1 MSVIYT
7 VKAKCRD
14 CYKCLRL
21 CPVQAIKFSSGGA
34 NMRACVL
41 EDECILDG
49 RCVAVCPQNAKK
61 VRRDVE
67 LVQGWLEAGEKVAV
81 SLAPSFVVGMPVE
94 DPGLVVAGLK
104 KSGFAIVQETAL
116 GAELV
121 AREQSRLSRG
131 KGILLEPQ
139 INSSCPVVVN
149 LVERHYPG
157 LIPHLAPL
165 VSPMVAHAR
174 SLKLKDPELKVVFIG
189 PCIAKKEE
197 AAQLGDVDA
206 VLTFQELWDWW
217 SQGEFVADE
226 RPAEFDPPHAD
237 LGRLFPID
245 GGMLK
250 TARIDGDLVEGQSI
264 AISGMDNCLSFMET
278 LSQGKAAGI
287 RIVEMLAC
295 PGGCING
302 PAAAVEPPLSDIV
315 NLFQRR
321 QRLLA
326 AYRNRAPK
334 ESSPLELA
342 PRLLYRDY
350 QDRQVDEPI
359 PSEEEIRAVLAQVGK
374 VTKEDELNCG
384 ACGYGSC
391 REKAVA
397 VCRGHAELEMCIP
410 YMREKAESI
419 ANLVLNALPSGVI
432 VVNPDLKIMEIN
444 NAARELFHCSD
455 KVVGGDVDVLLEPE
469 YFRRVLQGRRMDQRR
484 VAYHRHDLVVE
495 QTIFFVPEHSMIVG
509 IFTNVTQ
516 EEERLRQVQEIKA
529 AATERAQEVINK
541 QMKVAQEIASL
552 LGETTAETK
561 LSLIKLIELLRE
573 EQ

>member
-1 MSVIYT
+1 
-7 VKAKCRD
+7 
-14 CYKCLRL
+14 
-21 CPVQAIKFSSGGA
+21 
-34 NMRACVL
+34 MRAQVL

-49 RCVAVCPQNAKK
+49 RCVAVCPQKAKK
-61 VRRDVE
+61 VRRDVD
-67 LVQGWLEAGEKVAV
+67 LVQSWLADGEKVAV
-81 SLAPSFVVGMPVE
+81 SLAPSFVVGLPA
-94 DPGLVVAGLK
+94 DPGLVLAGLR
-104 KSGFAIVQETAL
+104 KSGFAIVQQTAL

-121 AREQSRLSRG
+121 AREQYRLSQG
-131 KGILLEPQ
+131 NGILLEPQ

-174 SLKLKDPELKVVFIG
+174 YLKQEDPELKVVFIG

-197 AAQLGDVDA
+197 ADRLEDVDA

-217 SQGEFVADE
+217 KGGEFIAGE
-226 RPAEFDPPHAD
+226 SPAVFDPPYPN

-250 TARIDGDLVEGQSI
+250 TAGLDGDLIEGQSI
-264 AISGMDNCLSFMET
+264 AISGMDNCLSFMES
-278 LSQGKAAGI
+278 LSQGKVEGI
-287 RIVEMLAC
+287 RTVEMLAC

-302 PAAAVEPPLSDIV
+302 PAAAAQAPLNDIV

-326 AYRNRAPK
+326 FYR
-334 ESSPLELA
+334 SQSPQETASLELA

-350 QDRQVDEPI
+350 EDRSVKGQV

-384 ACGYGSC
+384 ACGYSSC
-391 REKAVA
+391 RDKAVA

-410 YMREKAESI
+410 YMRQKAESI
-419 ANLVLNALPSGVI
+419 ASLVLNALPAGVI
-432 VVNPDLKIMEIN
+432 VVDADLRIKEIN

-455 KVVGGDVDVLLEPE
+455 KVIGGDVGVFLDPE
-469 YFRRVLQGRRMDQRR
+469 HFRRVLYGRRVDRRR
-484 VAYHRHDLVVE
+484 VAYRRHGLVVE
-495 QTIFFVPEHSMIVG
+495 QTIFFVPEHSIIVG

-516 EEERLRQVQEIKA
+516 EEERLQQVQEIKKA
-529 AATERAQEVINK
+529 AAERAQEVINK

>member
-7 VKAKCRD
+7 VNAKCRD

-34 NMRACVL
+34 NMRAQVR

-49 RCVAVCPQNAKK
+49 RCVAVCPQKAKK
-61 VRRDVE
+61 VRRDVD
-67 LVQGWLEAGEKVAV
+67 LVQSWLEGGEKVAV
-81 SLAPSFVVGMPVE
+81 SLAPSFVVGLPAS

-116 GAELV
+116 GAELA
-121 AREQSRLSRG
+121 AREQRRLSHG
-131 KGILLEPQ
+131 MLVEPQ

-174 SLKLKDPELKVVFIG
+174 FLKQRDPELKVVFIG

-197 AAQLGDVDA
+197 ADQLDDVDA

-217 SQGEFVADE
+217 NGGEFIADVA
-226 RPAEFDPPHAD
+226 PAKFDPPHAN

-250 TARIDGDLVEGQSI
+250 TAGIDGDLVEGQSI

-278 LSQGKAAGI
+278 LSQGKVEGI
-287 RIVEMLAC
+287 RTVEMLAC

-302 PAAAVEPPLSDIV
+302 PAAAAQAPLTDIV

-326 AYRNRAPK
+326 FYRTQAPK
-334 ESSPLELA
+334 EPASLELA

-350 QDRQVDEPI
+350 EDRGVNEPM

-384 ACGYGSC
+384 ACGYSSC
-391 REKAVA
+391 RDKAVA

-410 YMREKAESI
+410 YMRQKAESI
-419 ANLVLNALPSGVI
+419 ASLVLNALPAGVI
-432 VVNPDLKIMEIN
+432 VVDGDLTIKEIN

-455 KVVGGDVDVLLEPE
+455 KVIGGDVGVLLEPE
-469 YFRRVLQGRRMDQRR
+469 HFRRVLQGRRVDRRR
-484 VAYHRHDLVVE
+484 VAYHRHGLVVE

-516 EEERLRQVQEIKA
+516 EEERLRQVQEIKQA
-529 AATERAQEVINK
+529 AAERAQEVINK